1 MEVYAW
7 LTTRGYC
14 PLLLKL
20 DNETSHDVEAFIV
33 AEQVKI
39 QYTPLD
45 MHCTN
50 PAKHAVRT
58 WKNHF
63 MADIAGIPSSFP
75 IANWC

>member
-1 MEVYAW
+1 MEVYVW
-7 LTTRGYC
+7 LTTRGYQ
-14 PLLLKL
+14 PLLHKL
-20 DNETSHDVEAFIV
+20 DNETSHDVKAFIV

-39 QYTPLD
+39 QYTPPD

-50 PAKHAVRT
+50 PAKRAVWT

-63 MADIAGIPSSFP
+63 TAGIAGILSSFL